1 MVVDVALWFISEYHT
16 FKIKCDLRMVMRL
29 VTMYVCV
36 ILGLFFTFLG
46 FLPGIN
52 PIENPV
58 QLWTWGLGVPLIVFG
73 ILNVRMHKKLKEQ
86 KKRKNLDT

>member
-29 VTMYVCV
+29 VTMYGCI
-36 ILGLFFTFLG
+36 ILGLVFIFAALIASPGWPSAMWPFFI
-46 FLPGIN
+46 GI
-52 PIENPV
+52 
-58 QLWTWGLGVPLIVFG
+58 PLLILG
-73 ILNVRMHKKLKEQ
+73 ILNVRMRKKLMEQ

>member
-1 MVVDVALWFISEYHT
+1 
-16 FKIKCDLRMVMRL
+16 MVMRL